1 MIWTFTS
8 VNELTAL
15 VSPSDTREVC
25 VCVAEVNKVNCSL
38 ASHWGQQVVLGRA
51 GEHRIL
57 SDTDPVGTEG
67 NGRLAGLSSEAENTC
82 LSELAGRSRG
92 CDLLCAALVVS
103 EASSICITKGRR
115 LRMLHYCL
123 PFTNNSLQLRFVDS
137 RVPVISVE
145 HRYLHCPVAKA
156 ASTFWVRFMKVLNET
171 GASPFR
177 VALDQRTSV
186 RRNIQ
191 TLRDLASREE
201 KLDFLKS
208 ATKAVFVRDPYSRMF
223 SAWVDKAFT
232 PNPFY
237 WTVWGAEAIHTF
249 RKRATSKESFCGSD
263 VTFAEVMA
271 LAASGTTFVGKME
284 TFGRD
289 LNRLITCLNVSN
301 KDYFRSKEF
310 RQDYVRDAIEDSV
323 NSPWSWLANI
333 TKCMSI
339 SEAAKRVWRKLQI
352 RGIISRRF
360 PFPFTEMESSSLLAG
375 EFIEAALSAHRR
387 STDKDELKTQKEEA
401 MMEAYS
407 TVDSNVLLKLR
418 GVFRE
423 DFEMF
428 GYSSTPPGVFDTS
441 SNVYVKKGAFRWD
454 TEWV

>member
-1 MIWTFTS
+1 MDAW
-8 VNELTAL
+8 LACRL
-15 VSPSDTREVC
+15 RLRTRAC
-25 VCVAEVNKVNCSL
+25 LSL
-38 ASHWGQQVVLGRA
+38 
-51 GEHRIL
+51 
-57 SDTDPVGTEG
+57 
-67 NGRLAGLSSEAENTC
+67 LAGLVAVTCCVQLWLSALGSRTPGVVVKGLSLKSSQQPIDEQ
-82 LSELAGRSRG
+82 
-92 CDLLCAALVVS
+92 S

-271 LAASGTTFVGKME
+271 LAASGMHM
-284 TFGRD
+284 RD
-289 LNRLITCLNVSN
+289 LHFHPV
-301 KDYFRSKEF
+301 
-310 RQDYVRDAIEDSV
+310 
-323 NSPWSWLANI
+323 
-333 TKCMSI
+333 
-339 SEAAKRVWRKLQI
+339 
-352 RGIISRRF
+352 
-360 PFPFTEMESSSLLAG
+360 FTECQPCGFRYDVCRKNGNIRPRPEPSDHLPQRVQQRLLPQQRVPTGLRQRRHRGLGEQPLELAG
-375 EFIEAALSAHRR
+375 EHH
-387 STDKDELKTQKEEA
+387 Q
-401 MMEAYS
+401 
-407 TVDSNVLLKLR
+407 VHVH
-418 GVFRE
+418 
-423 DFEMF
+423 
-428 GYSSTPPGVFDTS
+428 
-441 SNVYVKKGAFRWD
+441 
-454 TEWV
+454 

>member
-1 MIWTFTS
+1 
-8 VNELTAL
+8 
-15 VSPSDTREVC
+15 
-25 VCVAEVNKVNCSL
+25 
-38 ASHWGQQVVLGRA
+38 
-51 GEHRIL
+51 
-57 SDTDPVGTEG
+57 
-67 NGRLAGLSSEAENTC
+67 
-82 LSELAGRSRG
+82 
-92 CDLLCAALVVS
+92 
-103 EASSICITKGRR
+103 
-115 LRMLHYCL
+115 MLHYCL
-123 PFTNNSLQLRFVDS
+123 PFTNNSLQRRFVDS

-191 TLRDLASREE
+191 TLRDFASREE
-201 KLDFLKS
+201 KLEFLKS

-271 LAASGTTFVGKME
+271 LAASGMHMRDLHFHPVFTECQPCGFRYDFVGKME

-310 RQDYVRDAIEDSV
+310 RQDYIRDAIEDSV

-360 PFPFTEMESSSLLAG
+360 PFPFTDLESSSLLAG
-375 EFIEAALSAHRR
+375 EFIEAALAAHRR
-387 STDKDELKTQKEEA
+387 STDKDELKAQKEEA

-418 GVFRE
+418 RVFLE